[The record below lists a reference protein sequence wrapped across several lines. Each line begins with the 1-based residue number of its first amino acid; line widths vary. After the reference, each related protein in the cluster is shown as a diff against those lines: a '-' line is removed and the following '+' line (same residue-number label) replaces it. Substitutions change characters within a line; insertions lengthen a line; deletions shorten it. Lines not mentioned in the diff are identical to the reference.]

1 MCCAYLTSL
10 SQLQFRKLCTCIVS
24 HYTHNVQYFYVETF
38 SDTTYS
44 ISTTRYLVIYGPDHL
59 CLLWKIAACYFLVF
73 IFDSMG
79 SEKTL
84 NIWIHITLQFHY
96 TTTYQLG
103 KYKPSVSNF
112 GPHFKKLVGTSSHL
126 QGVVKG
132 TGDGLSHYQP
142 NATFLDSKK
151 QYYYPKI
158 DLHILF
164 QVDSIAM
171 RWRDIASIRV
181 LCTMIHIQAD
191 MIPTSGVGRNFST
204 FVTSI
209 SCEVC
214 YLTYQSIFLQN
225 YITLQ
230 QFLTFEM

>member
-44 ISTTRYLVIYGPDHL
+44 ISTRYLVIYGPDHL
-59 CLLWKIAACYFLVF
+59 CLLRKIAACYFLVF

-84 NIWIHITLQFHY
+84 NIWIHITLQFH
-96 TTTYQLG
+96 QLG

-132 TGDGLSHYQP
+132 TRDGLSHYQP

-151 QYYYPKI
+151 QYYPKI

-164 QVDSIAM
+164 QVDSD
-171 RWRDIASIRV
+171 RKIASICV
-181 LCTMIHIQAD
+181 LGTMIHIQAD
-191 MIPTSGVGRNFST
+191 MILISGVGRIFST